1 MMNRR
6 IFLQLT
12 GLVAVGQALSN
23 LPVAAASDLGLGT
36 VGTDRYANALTT
48 PPNTPLALERAGT
61 YRISGL
67 VRLQAPLV
75 EIGGIADKQSISW
88 STSDGVEPPL
98 ASFVVFER
106 YDRPGMTPNIQVQGG
121 QIEALTA
128 VLLD

>member
-23 LPVAAASDLGLGT
+23 LPVTAASDLGLGAAES
-36 VGTDRYANALTT
+36 DRYVNVMTT
-48 PPNTPLALERAGT
+48 LSKASLAIEQAGT

-88 STSDGVEPPL
+88 TNRDGSEPPL
-98 ASFVVFER
+98 ASFVAFER
-106 YDRPGMTPNIQVQGG
+106 YD
-121 QIEALTA
+121 
-128 VLLD
+128 

>member
-1 MMNRR
+1 MNRR

-12 GLVAVGQALSN
+12 GLVAAGHALSN

-36 VGTDRYANALTT
+36 AKLDRSVNAITT
-48 PPNTPLALERAGT
+48 PPTASLALEQAGT

-67 VRLQAPLV
+67 VRLEAPLV
-75 EIGGIADKQSISW
+75 EIGGSVDKQAISW
-88 STSDGVEPPL
+88 ATSDGSEPPL
-98 ASFVVFER
+98 ASFVTFEQ

>member
-1 MMNRR
+1 MNRR

-12 GLVAVGQALSN
+12 GLVAVGHALSN
-23 LPVAAASDLGLGT
+23 WPVAAASDLGAGAT
-36 VGTDRYANALTT
+36 ESDRYVNTVTRLSNASV
-48 PPNTPLALERAGT
+48 AIEHAGT

-88 STSDGVEPPL
+88 ANSDGSEPPL
-98 ASFVVFER
+98 ASFVAFER
-106 YDRPGMTPNIQVQGG
+106 YDRPGLTPNIQVQGG

>member
-12 GLVAVGQALSN
+12 GMVAVGQALSN
-23 LPVAAASDLGLGT
+23 LPVVAASDLGLGAAES
-36 VGTDRYANALTT
+36 DRYVNAITT
-48 PPNTPLALERAGT
+48 PSNVALAIEQAGT

-67 VRLQAPLV
+67 VRLQEPLV
-75 EIGGIADKQSISW
+75 EIGGYADKQSISW
-88 STSDGVEPPL
+88 ASSDGSEPPL
-98 ASFVVFER
+98 VSFVTFER
-106 YDRPGMTPNIQVQGG
+106 YDRPGVTPNIQVQGG

>member
-1 MMNRR
+1 MNRR

-23 LPVAAASDLGLGT
+23 LPIVAASDLGLGAAESNRN
-36 VGTDRYANALTT
+36 VNAMTT
-48 PPNTPLALERAGT
+48 PSSSSLALERAGT

-67 VRLQAPLV
+67 VRLEAPLV

-88 STSDGVEPPL
+88 ANADGSEPPL
-98 ASFVVFER
+98 ASFVAFER
-106 YDRPGMTPNIQVQGG
+106 FDRPGMTPNIQVQGG